1 MYERIQSEI
10 PNEAPKE
17 TPIQLEVTRYVDSDG
32 NEVQETE
39 EGTHQP
45 PSIIGDKWQYTGQT
59 TTADGITTYVYE
71 RIQSEIPNEAPKETP
86 VQLEVTRYVD
96 TDGNEVQETEEGT
109 HQPPG
114 IIGDK
119 WQYTGQTTT
128 ADGITTYV
136 YERIQSAIPN
146 DAPQETPVQLEI
158 TRYVDGKGN
167 EVQETTEGKH
177 EPPGIIGDRWQYTG
191 QTTTA
196 DGITTY
202 VYERI
207 QSEIPNEAPQ
217 ETPVQLEVTRYVD
230 ITGNEVQETEEGTH
244 QPRYII
250 GDKWRYSGVTVTENG
265 ITKHVYERIQ
275 SEIPNNPPQET
286 PVQLEVTRYVDPE
299 GNEIQET
306 TEGKHQPPGIIG
318 DRWQYTGKVTEK
330 DGIITYVYE
339 RIQSE
344 IPNNPPQETPVQLE
358 VTRYVDPEGNEVQ
371 ETTEGKHQPPS
382 IIGDR
387 WQYTGKVTEKDG
399 ITTYVY
405 ERIQSK
411 VPNDAP
417 RVDIDEL
424 KITIYVDTNGRE
436 IVPSRKGQLPPEQ
449 FIGQDWQYTGHKIEK
464 DGITTYI
471 YKKVENAVPAKQ
483 LKKTKHN
490 TQSESQFK
498 HTPQVK
504 QQFVKYHN
512 VKEQRSIE
520 KSEHTDM
527 HVSELPETGE
537 TANKNGLIGGL
548 LIAIGAFFV
557 TKRKKENTK

>member
-1 MYERIQSEI
+1 MNSE
-10 PNEAPKE
+10 
-17 TPIQLEVTRYVDSDG
+17 
-32 NEVQETE
+32 
-39 EGTHQP
+39 
-45 PSIIGDKWQYTGQT
+45 
-59 TTADGITTYVYE
+59 
-71 RIQSEIPNEAPKETP
+71 
-86 VQLEVTRYVD
+86 
-96 TDGNEVQETEEGT
+96 GNEVQETEEGT

-119 WQYTGQTTT
+119 WQYTGRVTEK
-128 ADGITTYV
+128 DGITTYV

-146 DAPQETPVQLEI
+146 EAPQETPVQLEI

-275 SEIPNNPPQET
+275 SKVPNDAPQET

-330 DGIITYVYE
+330 DGIITYVYERIQSEIPNNPPQETPVELEVTRYVDGEGNEVQETTEGKHQPPSIIGDRWQYTGKVTEKDGITTYVYE

-504 QQFVKYHN
+504 QQLVKYHN

-557 TKRKKENTK
+557 TKRKKKTQNNIAIHVET

>member
-1 MYERIQSEI
+1 MNSE
-10 PNEAPKE
+10 
-17 TPIQLEVTRYVDSDG
+17 
-32 NEVQETE
+32 
-39 EGTHQP
+39 
-45 PSIIGDKWQYTGQT
+45 
-59 TTADGITTYVYE
+59 
-71 RIQSEIPNEAPKETP
+71 
-86 VQLEVTRYVD
+86 
-96 TDGNEVQETEEGT
+96 GNEVQETEEGT

-119 WQYTGQTTT
+119 WQYTGRVTEK
-128 ADGITTYV
+128 DGITTYV

-146 DAPQETPVQLEI
+146 EAPQETPVQLEI

-230 ITGNEVQETEEGTH
+230 ITGNDVQETEEGTH

-275 SEIPNNPPQET
+275 SKVPNDAPQET

-330 DGIITYVYE
+330 DGIITYVYERIQSEIPNNPPQETPVELEVTRYVDGEGNEVQETTEGKHQPPSIIGDRWQYTGKVTEKDGITTYVYE

-504 QQFVKYHN
+504 QQLVKYHN